1 MSQSANKTNLKFFFL
16 GGLTA
21 AIVASVASVASSVAP
36 MKGIPQASPPAMKL
50 SSPLPENLFSEL
62 YRIVNPA
69 VVHIS
74 TTAMARGRMLGN
86 DPFRDML
93 EELYGIERSPN
104 KPRPLGLGSGFIVR
118 EDGLIVTNNHVIEGA
133 DTINIKLV
141 DNPKTYEAKIIGRDA
156 RTDIALLKIESTEKF
171 PVAAL
176 GSSKDLQVG
185 EWVVAFGNPFGLDH
199 SVSKGIVSSKK
210 LREISGLNKIPLIQ
224 SDALVNPGN
233 SGGPLVNTKGYV
245 VGVNN
250 AINGAAQGISF
261 AIPIDEVKSV
271 ITQLEKRGS
280 LQKGYIGAG
289 LGDLDQ
295 NALESLGIEG
305 GAIIGNLERGGPA
318 AKAGLRPYDIVTEFN
333 GKKIKSSLDLI
344 DAVGDTTP
352 GKETSAKILR
362 NSKSLDLK
370 VVVAER
376 PSDAKLAKAE
386 KASVSTKGEDAPYKI
401 GMKLGDM
408 SAELRANWDLPDE
421 IVKPVVLEVR
431 HGSIASRIG
440 VKPGDIV
447 LSVNKTDVET
457 AKDAVG
463 AFKKG
468 QNEIRLARE
477 SRIIIITFEAD

>member
-1 MSQSANKTNLKFFFL
+1 
-16 GGLTA
+16 
-21 AIVASVASVASSVAP
+21 
-36 MKGIPQASPPAMKL
+36 
-50 SSPLPENLFSEL
+50 
-62 YRIVNPA
+62 
-69 VVHIS
+69 
-74 TTAMARGRMLGN
+74 
-86 DPFRDML
+86 
-93 EELYGIERSPN
+93 
-104 KPRPLGLGSGFIVR
+104 
-118 EDGLIVTNNHVIEGA
+118 
-133 DTINIKLV
+133 
-141 DNPKTYEAKIIGRDA
+141 
-156 RTDIALLKIESTEKF
+156 
-171 PVAAL
+171 
-176 GSSKDLQVG
+176 
-185 EWVVAFGNPFGLDH
+185 
-199 SVSKGIVSSKK
+199 
-210 LREISGLNKIPLIQ
+210 
-224 SDALVNPGN
+224 
-233 SGGPLVNTKGYV
+233 
-245 VGVNN
+245 
-250 AINGAAQGISF
+250 
-261 AIPIDEVKSV
+261 
-271 ITQLEKRGS
+271 
-280 LQKGYIGAG
+280 
-289 LGDLDQ
+289 
-295 NALESLGIEG
+295 
-305 GAIIGNLERGGPA
+305 
-318 AKAGLRPYDIVTEFN
+318 
-333 GKKIKSSLDLI
+333 LDLI

-386 KASVSTKGEDAPYKI
+386 KASVSAKGEDAPYKI